1 MELNDARRKR
11 AVNMVWTAA
20 DRYDFEPQYLFFH
33 GNGEPD
39 LYLNTL
45 EGLAYSCMDEE
56 ILMPFLRGL
65 EFGRD
70 PDKFRALAQLVL
82 EQAIF
87 ERKREERPAL
97 LELREEY
104 ARVHL
109 TEFRAPDRYR
119 ELSWER
125 QSMLHCRKILGMNLG
140 EFHKKE
146 LKLSAALEEAA
157 SLPDAQLAA
166 KTKSVFRHFYFY
178 QAVKAR
184 KSEETAFVGAGL
196 LLVLMRR
203 LLAGEFHVRRS
214 AKNENGNG
222 EELSRW
228 QVAWKHLRSET
239 TQAEDRAFVRD
250 TFGPCIY
257 SDIVMQ
263 QLEKE
268 YCVGYHK
275 RCRLWYSGSGT
286 ADQIFGWE
294 QEEQMMKNRAYYH
307 ADRQYYERC
316 IARITTHLKNALE
329 EQQEPDVV
337 HTNSGRLDARAVYR
351 IRAMH
356 DLNVFCREIVYPLP
370 DFTVDLVLD
379 ASSSRYREQEG
390 IAAQAYMIARSLMNL
405 QIPVQ
410 VVSFRSVRGYTVLQ
424 RLKGYEETE
433 NAEGIFHYYTAGNNR
448 DGLAFQAVRALMEQS
463 GYERQKR
470 IVLVLTDAMPSD
482 AYKAF
487 VPGRLRSSR
496 DYDEALA
503 VEDTCAA
510 VRSLRQKGMR
520 VAAIFWGGNYA
531 VDNLRK
537 IYGDFFVRIRMISQ
551 LTDAVINLLLRILA
565 ELREMV

>member
-11 AVNMVWTAA
+11 AINMVWTAA

-33 GNGEPD
+33 GDGEPD

-45 EGLAYSCMDEE
+45 EGLAYACMDEE
-56 ILMPFLRGL
+56 VLMPFLRGL

-82 EQAIF
+82 EQAVF
-87 ERKREERPAL
+87 ERKKEERPSL
-97 LELREEY
+97 LELRKEY
-104 ARVHL
+104 AKIHL
-109 TEFRAPDRYR
+109 SEFRAMDRYR
-119 ELSWER
+119 ELGWER
-125 QSMLHCRKILGMNLG
+125 QSLLRCRKILGMDFDG
-140 EFHKKE
+140 FHKKE
-146 LKLSAALEEAA
+146 LELSAALEEAA
-157 SLPDAQLAA
+157 SLSDAQLVV
-166 KTKSVFRHFYFY
+166 KTKWVFRHFYFY
-178 QAVKAR
+178 QAIKAR

-196 LLVLMRR
+196 LIVLMRH
-203 LLAGEFHVRRS
+203 LLAGEFHVRSSRGS
-214 AKNENGNG
+214 GNGDG

-228 QVAWKHLRSET
+228 RIAWKHLRSET
-239 TQAEDRAFVRD
+239 TQAEDRVFVQN

-257 SDIVMQ
+257 SDMVMQ
-263 QLEKE
+263 QIEKE

-286 ADQIFGWE
+286 ADQEFGWE

-329 EQQEPDVV
+329 EQQEPDIV
-337 HTNSGRLDARAVYR
+337 HTNSGRLDARVVYR

-356 DLNVFCREIVYPLP
+356 DLDVFCREIVYPLP

-379 ASSSRYREQEG
+379 ASSSRYHEQEG
-390 IAAQAYMIARSLMNL
+390 IAAQAYMIARSLINL
-405 QIPVQ
+405 HIPVQ

-424 RLKGYEETE
+424 RLKGYGEAES
-433 NAEGIFHYYTAGNNR
+433 AEGIFRYYTAGNNR
-448 DGLAFQAVRALMEQS
+448 DGLALQAIRVLMEQS
-463 GYERQKR
+463 GYEKQKR

-496 DYDEALA
+496 DYDETLA

-510 VRSLRQKGMR
+510 VRSLRQNGMR

-531 VDNLRK
+531 VENLRK
-537 IYGDFFVRIRMISQ
+537 IYSDSFVRIRMISQ
-551 LTDAVINLLLRILA
+551 LTDAVIHLLLRILA
-565 ELREMV
+565 ELKDIV

>member
-11 AVNMVWTAA
+11 AINMVWTAA

-33 GNGEPD
+33 GDGEPD

-45 EGLAYSCMDEE
+45 EGLAYACMDEE
-56 ILMPFLRGL
+56 VLMPFLRGL

-82 EQAIF
+82 EQAVF
-87 ERKREERPAL
+87 EWKKEERPSL
-97 LELREEY
+97 LELRKEY
-104 ARVHL
+104 AKIHL
-109 TEFRAPDRYR
+109 SEFRAMDRYR
-119 ELSWER
+119 ELGWER
-125 QSMLHCRKILGMNLG
+125 QSLLRCRKILGMDFDG
-140 EFHKKE
+140 FHKKE
-146 LKLSAALEEAA
+146 LELAAALEEAA
-157 SLPDAQLAA
+157 SLSDAQLVV
-166 KTKSVFRHFYFY
+166 KTKWVFRHFYFY
-178 QAVKAR
+178 QAIKAR

-196 LLVLMRR
+196 LIVLMRH
-203 LLAGEFHVRRS
+203 LLAGEFHVRSSRGS
-214 AKNENGNG
+214 GNGDG

-228 QVAWKHLRSET
+228 RIAWKHLRSET
-239 TQAEDRAFVRD
+239 TQAEDRVFVQN

-257 SDIVMQ
+257 SDMVMQ
-263 QLEKE
+263 QIEKE

-286 ADQIFGWE
+286 ADQEFGWE

-329 EQQEPDVV
+329 EQQEPDIV
-337 HTNSGRLDARAVYR
+337 HTNSGRLDARVVYR

-356 DLNVFCREIVYPLP
+356 DLDVFCREIVYPLP

-379 ASSSRYREQEG
+379 ASSSRYHEQEG
-390 IAAQAYMIARSLMNL
+390 IAAQAYMIARSLINL
-405 QIPVQ
+405 HIPVQ

-424 RLKGYEETE
+424 RLKGYGEAES
-433 NAEGIFHYYTAGNNR
+433 AEGIFRYYTAGNNR
-448 DGLAFQAVRALMEQS
+448 DGLALQAIRVLMEQS
-463 GYERQKR
+463 GYEKQKR

-496 DYDEALA
+496 DYDETLA

-510 VRSLRQKGMR
+510 VRSLRQNGMR

-531 VDNLRK
+531 VENLRK
-537 IYGDFFVRIRMISQ
+537 IYSDSFVRIRMISQ
-551 LTDAVINLLLRILA
+551 LTDAVIHLLLRILA
-565 ELREMV
+565 ELKDIV

>member
-11 AVNMVWTAA
+11 AINMVWTAA

-33 GNGEPD
+33 GDGEPD

-45 EGLAYSCMDEE
+45 EGLAYACMDEE
-56 ILMPFLRGL
+56 VLMPFLRGL

-82 EQAIF
+82 EQAVF
-87 ERKREERPAL
+87 ERKKEERPSL
-97 LELREEY
+97 LELRKEY
-104 ARVHL
+104 AKIHL
-109 TEFRAPDRYR
+109 SEFRAMDRYR
-119 ELSWER
+119 ELGWER
-125 QSMLHCRKILGMNLG
+125 QSLLRCRKILGMDFDG
-140 EFHKKE
+140 FHKKE
-146 LKLSAALEEAA
+146 LELAAALEEAA
-157 SLPDAQLAA
+157 SLSDAQLVV
-166 KTKSVFRHFYFY
+166 KTKWVFRHFYFY
-178 QAVKAR
+178 QAIKAR

-196 LLVLMRR
+196 LIVLMRH
-203 LLAGEFHVRRS
+203 LLAGEFHVRSSRGS
-214 AKNENGNG
+214 GNGDG

-228 QVAWKHLRSET
+228 RIAWKHLRSET
-239 TQAEDRAFVRD
+239 TQAEDRVFVQN

-257 SDIVMQ
+257 SDMVMQ
-263 QLEKE
+263 QIEKE

-286 ADQIFGWE
+286 ADQEFGWE

-329 EQQEPDVV
+329 EQQEPDIV
-337 HTNSGRLDARAVYR
+337 HTNSGRLDARVVYR

-356 DLNVFCREIVYPLP
+356 YLDVFCREIVYPLP

-379 ASSSRYREQEG
+379 ASSSRYHEQEG
-390 IAAQAYMIARSLMNL
+390 IAAQAYMIARSLINL
-405 QIPVQ
+405 HIPVQ

-424 RLKGYEETE
+424 RLKGYGEAES
-433 NAEGIFHYYTAGNNR
+433 AEGIFRYYTAGNNR
-448 DGLAFQAVRALMEQS
+448 DGLALQAIRVLMEQS
-463 GYERQKR
+463 GYEKQKR

-496 DYDEALA
+496 DYDETLA

-510 VRSLRQKGMR
+510 VRSLRQNGMR

-531 VDNLRK
+531 VENLRK
-537 IYGDFFVRIRMISQ
+537 IYSDSFVRIRMISQ
-551 LTDAVINLLLRILA
+551 LTDAVIHLLLRILA
-565 ELREMV
+565 ELKDIV

>member
-11 AVNMVWTAA
+11 AINMVWTAA

-33 GNGEPD
+33 GDGEPD

-45 EGLAYSCMDEE
+45 EGLAYACMDEE
-56 ILMPFLRGL
+56 VLMPFLRGL

-82 EQAIF
+82 EQAVF
-87 ERKREERPAL
+87 ERKKEERPSL
-97 LELREEY
+97 LELRKEY
-104 ARVHL
+104 AKIHL
-109 TEFRAPDRYR
+109 SEFRAMDRYR
-119 ELSWER
+119 ELGWER
-125 QSMLHCRKILGMNLG
+125 QSLLRCRKILGMDFDG
-140 EFHKKE
+140 FHKKE
-146 LKLSAALEEAA
+146 LELAAALEEAA
-157 SLPDAQLAA
+157 SLSDAQLVV
-166 KTKSVFRHFYFY
+166 KTKWVFRHFYFY
-178 QAVKAR
+178 QAIKAR

-196 LLVLMRR
+196 LIVLMRH
-203 LLAGEFHVRRS
+203 LLAGEFHVRSSRGS
-214 AKNENGNG
+214 GNGDG

-228 QVAWKHLRSET
+228 RIAWKHLRSET
-239 TQAEDRAFVRD
+239 TQAEDRVFVQN

-257 SDIVMQ
+257 SDMVMQ
-263 QLEKE
+263 QIEKE

-286 ADQIFGWE
+286 ADQEFGWE

-329 EQQEPDVV
+329 EQQEPDIV
-337 HTNSGRLDARAVYR
+337 HTNSGRLDARVVYR

-356 DLNVFCREIVYPLP
+356 DLDVFCREIVYPLP

-379 ASSSRYREQEG
+379 ASSSRYHEQEG
-390 IAAQAYMIARSLMNL
+390 IAAQAYMIARSLINL
-405 QIPVQ
+405 HIPVQ

-424 RLKGYEETE
+424 RLKGYGEAES
-433 NAEGIFHYYTAGNNR
+433 AEGIFRYYTAGNNR
-448 DGLAFQAVRALMEQS
+448 DGLALQAIRVLMEQS
-463 GYERQKR
+463 GYEKQKR

-496 DYDEALA
+496 DYDETLA

-510 VRSLRQKGMR
+510 VRSLRQNGMR

-531 VDNLRK
+531 VENLRK
-537 IYGDFFVRIRMISQ
+537 IYSDSFVRIRMISQ
-551 LTDAVINLLLRILA
+551 LTDAVIHLLLRILA
-565 ELREMV
+565 ELKDIV

>member
-11 AVNMVWTAA
+11 AINMVWTAA

-33 GNGEPD
+33 GDGEPD

-45 EGLAYSCMDEE
+45 EGLAYACMDEE
-56 ILMPFLRGL
+56 VLMPFLRGL

-82 EQAIF
+82 EQAVF
-87 ERKREERPAL
+87 ERKKEERPSL
-97 LELREEY
+97 LELRKEY
-104 ARVHL
+104 AKIHL
-109 TEFRAPDRYR
+109 SEFRAMDRYR
-119 ELSWER
+119 ELGWER
-125 QSMLHCRKILGMNLG
+125 QSLLRCRKILGMDFDG
-140 EFHKKE
+140 FHKKE
-146 LKLSAALEEAA
+146 LELAAALEEAA
-157 SLPDAQLAA
+157 SLSDAQLVV
-166 KTKSVFRHFYFY
+166 KTKWVFRHFYFY
-178 QAVKAR
+178 QAIKAR

-196 LLVLMRR
+196 LIVLMRH
-203 LLAGEFHVRRS
+203 LLAGEFHVRSSRGS
-214 AKNENGNG
+214 GNGDG

-228 QVAWKHLRSET
+228 RIAWKHLRSET
-239 TQAEDRAFVRD
+239 TQAEDRVFVQN

-257 SDIVMQ
+257 SDMVMQ
-263 QLEKE
+263 QIEKE

-286 ADQIFGWE
+286 ADQEFGWE

-329 EQQEPDVV
+329 ELQEPDIV
-337 HTNSGRLDARAVYR
+337 HTNSGRLDARVVYR

-356 DLNVFCREIVYPLP
+356 DLDVFCREIVYPLP

-379 ASSSRYREQEG
+379 ASSSRYHEQEG
-390 IAAQAYMIARSLMNL
+390 IAAQAYMIARSLINL
-405 QIPVQ
+405 HIPVQ

-424 RLKGYEETE
+424 RLKGYGEAES
-433 NAEGIFHYYTAGNNR
+433 AEGIFRYYTAGNNR
-448 DGLAFQAVRALMEQS
+448 DGLALQAIRVLMEQS
-463 GYERQKR
+463 GYEKQKR

-496 DYDEALA
+496 DYDETLA

-510 VRSLRQKGMR
+510 VRSLRQNGMR

-531 VDNLRK
+531 VENLRK
-537 IYGDFFVRIRMISQ
+537 IYSDSFVRIRMISQ
-551 LTDAVINLLLRILA
+551 LTDAVIHLLLRILA
-565 ELREMV
+565 ELKDIV

>member
-11 AVNMVWTAA
+11 AINMVWTAA

-33 GNGEPD
+33 GDGEPD

-45 EGLAYSCMDEE
+45 EGLAYACMDEE
-56 ILMPFLRGL
+56 VLMPFLRGL

-82 EQAIF
+82 EQAVF
-87 ERKREERPAL
+87 ERKKEERPSL
-97 LELREEY
+97 LELRKEY
-104 ARVHL
+104 AKIHL
-109 TEFRAPDRYR
+109 SEFRAMDRYR
-119 ELSWER
+119 ELGWER
-125 QSMLHCRKILGMNLG
+125 QSLLRCRKILGMDFDG
-140 EFHKKE
+140 FHKKE
-146 LKLSAALEEAA
+146 LELAAALEEAA
-157 SLPDAQLAA
+157 SLSDAQLVV
-166 KTKSVFRHFYFY
+166 KTKWVFRHFYFY
-178 QAVKAR
+178 QAIKAR

-196 LLVLMRR
+196 LIVLMRH
-203 LLAGEFHVRRS
+203 LLAGEFHVRSSRGS
-214 AKNENGNG
+214 GNGDG

-228 QVAWKHLRSET
+228 RIAWKHLRSET
-239 TQAEDRAFVRD
+239 TQAEDRVFVQN

-257 SDIVMQ
+257 SDMVMQ
-263 QLEKE
+263 QIEKE

-286 ADQIFGWE
+286 ADQEFGWE

-329 EQQEPDVV
+329 EQQEPDIV
-337 HTNSGRLDARAVYR
+337 HTNSGRLDARVVYR

-356 DLNVFCREIVYPLP
+356 DLDVFCREIVYPLP

-379 ASSSRYREQEG
+379 ASSSRYHEQEG
-390 IAAQAYMIARSLMNL
+390 IAAQAYMIARSLITL
-405 QIPVQ
+405 HIPVQ

-424 RLKGYEETE
+424 RLKGYGEAES
-433 NAEGIFHYYTAGNNR
+433 AEGIFRYYTAGNNR
-448 DGLAFQAVRALMEQS
+448 DGLALQAIRVLMEQS
-463 GYERQKR
+463 GYEKQKR

-496 DYDEALA
+496 DYDETLA

-510 VRSLRQKGMR
+510 VRSLRQNGMR

-531 VDNLRK
+531 VENLRK
-537 IYGDFFVRIRMISQ
+537 IYSDSFVRIRMISQ
-551 LTDAVINLLLRILA
+551 LTDAVIHLLLRILA
-565 ELREMV
+565 ELKDIV

>member
-1 MELNDARRKR
+1 
-11 AVNMVWTAA
+11 MVWTAA

-33 GNGEPD
+33 GDGEPD

-45 EGLAYSCMDEE
+45 EGLAYACMDEE
-56 ILMPFLRGL
+56 VLMPFLRGL

-82 EQAIF
+82 EQAVF
-87 ERKREERPAL
+87 ERKKEERPSL
-97 LELREEY
+97 LELRKEY
-104 ARVHL
+104 AKIHL
-109 TEFRAPDRYR
+109 SEFRAMDRYR
-119 ELSWER
+119 ELGWER
-125 QSMLHCRKILGMNLG
+125 QSLLRCRKILGMDFDG
-140 EFHKKE
+140 FHKKE
-146 LKLSAALEEAA
+146 LELAAALEEAA
-157 SLPDAQLAA
+157 SLSDAQLVV
-166 KTKSVFRHFYFY
+166 KTKWVFRHFYFY
-178 QAVKAR
+178 QAIKAR

-196 LLVLMRR
+196 LIVLMRH
-203 LLAGEFHVRRS
+203 LLAGEFHVRSSRGS
-214 AKNENGNG
+214 GNGDG

-228 QVAWKHLRSET
+228 RIAWKHLRSET
-239 TQAEDRAFVRD
+239 TQAEDRVFVQN

-257 SDIVMQ
+257 SDMVMQ
-263 QLEKE
+263 QIEKE

-286 ADQIFGWE
+286 ADQEFGWE

-329 EQQEPDVV
+329 EQQEPDIV
-337 HTNSGRLDARAVYR
+337 HTNSGRLDARVVYR

-356 DLNVFCREIVYPLP
+356 DLDVFCREIVYPLP

-379 ASSSRYREQEG
+379 ASSSRYHEQEG
-390 IAAQAYMIARSLMNL
+390 IAAQAYMIARSLINL
-405 QIPVQ
+405 HIPVQ

-424 RLKGYEETE
+424 RLKGYGEAES
-433 NAEGIFHYYTAGNNR
+433 AEGIFRYYTAGNNR
-448 DGLAFQAVRALMEQS
+448 DGLALQAIRVLMEQS
-463 GYERQKR
+463 GYEKQKR

-496 DYDEALA
+496 DYDETLA

-510 VRSLRQKGMR
+510 VRSLRQNGMR

-531 VDNLRK
+531 VENLRK
-537 IYGDFFVRIRMISQ
+537 IYSDSFVRIRMISQ
-551 LTDAVINLLLRILA
+551 LTDAVIHLLLRILA
-565 ELREMV
+565 ELKDIV

>member
-11 AVNMVWTAA
+11 AINMVWTAA

-33 GNGEPD
+33 GDGEPD

-45 EGLAYSCMDEE
+45 EGLAYACMDEE
-56 ILMPFLRGL
+56 VLMPFLRGL

-82 EQAIF
+82 EQAVF
-87 ERKREERPAL
+87 ERKKEERPSL
-97 LELREEY
+97 LELRKEY
-104 ARVHL
+104 AKIHL
-109 TEFRAPDRYR
+109 SEFRAMDRYR
-119 ELSWER
+119 ELGWER
-125 QSMLHCRKILGMNLG
+125 QSLLRCRKILGMDFDG
-140 EFHKKE
+140 FHKKE
-146 LKLSAALEEAA
+146 LELAAALEEAA
-157 SLPDAQLAA
+157 SLSDAQLVV
-166 KTKSVFRHFYFY
+166 KTKWVFRHFYFY
-178 QAVKAR
+178 QAIKAR

-196 LLVLMRR
+196 LIVLMRH
-203 LLAGEFHVRRS
+203 LLAGEFHVRSSRGS
-214 AKNENGNG
+214 GNGDG

-228 QVAWKHLRSET
+228 RIAWKHLRSET
-239 TQAEDRAFVRD
+239 TQAEDRVFVQN

-257 SDIVMQ
+257 SDMVMQ
-263 QLEKE
+263 QIEKE

-286 ADQIFGWE
+286 ADQEFGWE

-329 EQQEPDVV
+329 EQQEPDIV
-337 HTNSGRLDARAVYR
+337 HTNSGRLDARVVYR

-356 DLNVFCREIVYPLP
+356 DVDVFCREIVYPLP

-379 ASSSRYREQEG
+379 ASSSRYHEQEG
-390 IAAQAYMIARSLMNL
+390 IAAQAYMIARSLINL
-405 QIPVQ
+405 HIPVQ

-424 RLKGYEETE
+424 RLKGYGEAES
-433 NAEGIFHYYTAGNNR
+433 AEGIFRYYTAGNNR
-448 DGLAFQAVRALMEQS
+448 DGLALQAIRVLMEQS
-463 GYERQKR
+463 GYEKQKR

-496 DYDEALA
+496 DYDETLA

-510 VRSLRQKGMR
+510 VRSLRQNGMR

-531 VDNLRK
+531 VENLRK
-537 IYGDFFVRIRMISQ
+537 IYSDSFVRIRMISQ
-551 LTDAVINLLLRILA
+551 LTDAVIHLLLRILA
-565 ELREMV
+565 ELKDIV